1 MVNSDFEDLPPQRP
15 KLKLWH
21 HITPLILI
29 AITCFLSKMEYD
41 VHQEISNSELVIE
54 YLPEFTAFLVF
65 FLGMTMF
72 FASLYSRLIWRRGE
86 PFEPGN
92 WFWIG
97 LVVLPILA
105 GLGEYAAV
113 QYRLNAN
120 NYERCYAYIS
130 EGERH
135 YKPFFEEIVR
145 KQIWA
150 YKGDC

>member
-15 KLKLWH
+15 KMKIWYN
-21 HITPLILI
+21 IAPLASAAL
-29 AITCFLSKMEYD
+29 AWFLFSIELD
-41 VHQEISNSELVIE
+41 VHNGISANEIIIE
-54 YLPEFTAFLVF
+54 YLPKFTA
-65 FLGMTMF
+65 
-72 FASLYSRLIWRRGE
+72 ASTFILSVSLLLIVAYWSLIFRRAN
-86 PFEPGN
+86 PYQPGN